1 MVRRQT
7 VKITKKKPRITRS
20 EAWLVNHQYLGDEP
34 VLTDNFTET
43 EYANA
48 LTWYTY
54 MATTSDA
61 REYLETF
68 LKDQNRLDDLKKLKR
83 VTDSSFP
90 LSAAWAARL
99 ISRGTKVKESTKAFI
114 EANLQRVFTKFEKIQ
129 ETEAKPVAP
138 PISIQQR
145 VKDKADEFLGE
156 IENIVD
162 DRENQPEFS
171 LYEWLKKKNVQSVYA
186 SMIPGQYI
194 FWLQELLDALD
205 GQDDQLVEAYAR
217 VPKKKME
224 YDIKF
229 LSMLIEDA
237 ERYSS
242 NTKKIRAPRKP
253 RPISVDK
260 LLKTFKYQKEFLDMK
275 IASVKPENI
284 VGCQELWTYNTKY
297 KTITV
302 FRAIDRGGLSVKG
315 TSIIKYDENSSFTKR
330 TGRKSEEYVNRV
342 LKSGKILLRKLLD
355 EMKSDA
361 PLAYRCNE
369 NTVLLKVV

>member
-1 MVRRQT
+1 
-7 VKITKKKPRITRS
+7 
-20 EAWLVNHQYLGDEP
+20 LVNHQYLGDEP
-34 VLTDNFTET
+34 ILTDNFTET
-43 EYANA
+43 EYGNA

-54 MATTSDA
+54 MSTTSDA

-83 VTDSSFP
+83 VSDSSFP

-99 ISRGTKVKESTKAFI
+99 ISRGTKVKESTKTFI
-114 EANLQRVFTKFEKIQ
+114 EANLQRVFSKFEKAQ
-129 ETEAKPVAP
+129 ETEAKPAVATV
-138 PISIQQR
+138 SIQQR
-145 VKDKADEFLGE
+145 VKDKADDILGE

-162 DRENQPEFS
+162 DRANQPDFS
-171 LYEWLKKKNVQSVYA
+171 LYDWLKKKSVQSVYA
-186 SMIPGQYI
+186 SMIPGKYV

-205 GQDDQLVEAYAR
+205 GADDQLVEAYAR

-242 NTKKIRAPRKP
+242 NTKKIRTPRKP
-253 RPISVDK
+253 RPMSVDK

-275 IASVKPENI
+275 IASVKPETI
-284 VGCQELWTYNTKY
+284 IGCQELWTYNTKY

-315 TSIIKYDENSSFTKR
+315 TSIIKYDESNSFTKR

>member
-1 MVRRQT
+1 MARRQT
-7 VKITKKKPRITRS
+7 IKITKKKPRITRS
-20 EAWLVNHQYLGDEP
+20 EAWLVNHKYLGDEP

-43 EYANA
+43 EYGNA
-48 LTWYTY
+48 LTWYHY

-68 LKDQNRLDDLKKLKR
+68 LKDQNRLDDVKKLKR

-90 LSAAWAARL
+90 ITAAWAARL

-114 EANLQRVFTKFEKIQ
+114 EDNLQRVFSKFEKTQ
-129 ETEAKPVAP
+129 QTESKPVAP

-171 LYEWLKKKNVQSVYA
+171 LYEWLKKKSVQSVYA

-205 GQDDQLVEAYAR
+205 GRDDQLVEAYAR

-315 TSIIKYDENSSFTKR
+315 TSIIKYDESNSFTKR

-369 NTVLLKVV
+369 NTVLLKIV

>member
-1 MVRRQT
+1 MARRQT
-7 VKITKKKPRITRS
+7 IKITKKKPRIARS
-20 EAWLVNHQYLGDEP
+20 ETWLVNYKYMGDEP

-43 EYANA
+43 EYGNA
-48 LTWYTY
+48 LTWYNY
-54 MATTSDA
+54 MVTVSDA

-68 LKDQNRLDDLKKLKR
+68 LKNQNRIDDTKKLKR
-83 VTDSSFP
+83 VSDSNFP
-90 LSAAWAARL
+90 LTAAWIARL
-99 ISRGTKVKESTKAFI
+99 ITRGTKVKETNKVFL
-114 EANLQRVFTKFEKIQ
+114 EDNLQRVFSKLEKVK
-129 ETEAKPVAP
+129 ETESKPVSAP
-138 PISIQQR
+138 VSIQQR
-145 VKDKADEFLGE
+145 VKDKASEILGE
-156 IENIVD
+156 IEGIID
-162 DRENQPEFS
+162 DRENNPEFS
-171 LYEWLKKKNVQSVYA
+171 LYEWLKKNSVQSVYA
-186 SMIPGQYI
+186 SMIPGKYV

-205 GQDDQLVEAYAR
+205 GKDKQLVEAYAR

-229 LSMLIEDA
+229 FSMLIEDA

-242 NTKKIRAPRKP
+242 NAKKTRAPRKP
-253 RPISVDK
+253 RPVSIDK
-260 LLKTFKYQKEFLDMK
+260 VLKTFKYQKEFSDMK

-284 VGCQELWTYNTKY
+284 IGCQELWTYNTKY

-315 TSIIKYDENSSFTKR
+315 TSITKYDENNSFTKR

-355 EMKSDA
+355 EIKSDA

-369 NTVLLKVV
+369 NTVLLKIV